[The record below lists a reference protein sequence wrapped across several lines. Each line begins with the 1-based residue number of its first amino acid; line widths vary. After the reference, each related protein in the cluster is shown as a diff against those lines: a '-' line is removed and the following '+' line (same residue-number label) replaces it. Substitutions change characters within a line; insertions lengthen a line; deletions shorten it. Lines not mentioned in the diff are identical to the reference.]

1 MIAGSKPYP
10 PMKDSGVTWLG
21 ELSVYPARHS
31 HAGGHPG
38 TRTDQRDAYPRH
50 SRASGNPGMRTDQR
64 DAYQRHSRESGNPQS
79 AQ

>member
-1 MIAGSKPYP
+1 MIDGSKSYP

-31 HAGGHPG
+31 RAGGNSG
-38 TRTDQRDAYPRH
+38 MCSDQRDAYQCH
-50 SRASGNPGMRTDQR
+50 SRASGNP
-64 DAYQRHSRESGNPQS
+64 QS